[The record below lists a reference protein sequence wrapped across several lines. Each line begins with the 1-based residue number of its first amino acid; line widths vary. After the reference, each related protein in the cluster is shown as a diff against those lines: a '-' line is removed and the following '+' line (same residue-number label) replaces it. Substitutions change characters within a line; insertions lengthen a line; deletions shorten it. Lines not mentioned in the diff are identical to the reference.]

1 MVGSGSGIP
10 GPKLLLAKPF
20 MVGSGSGIPGPKLLL
35 AKPFMVGSGSG
46 IPGPKLLVAKHFI
59 VGRGEGI
66 PGPKLL
72 VAKAAEVETVI
83 AATAAMRTRL
93 SFMGRS
99 PGSERIQEFGGAPN

>member
-1 MVGSGSGIP
+1 MSGLKLLATKPLVVGSGDGMSG
-10 GPKLLLAKPF
+10 L
-20 MVGSGSGIPGPKLLL
+20 
-35 AKPFMVGSGSG
+35 
-46 IPGPKLLVAKHFI
+46 KLLVAKPFI
-59 VGRGEGI
+59 VGSGEGI

-99 PGSERIQEFGGAPN
+99 PGSERIQEFGSAPN